1 MSAIINQY
9 PQLDVEFAVLNDL
22 AKRLRTA
29 GAKISVRK
37 VGEIHRVTVL
47 KEPTVATVEQ
57 ILNYIKGVTEDD
69 IDTPTLTSNDAIA
82 SNPLSPFSSPSETT
96 DTPNPPELA
105 TLEDLLTLPLEKLKG
120 LAKFYKVT
128 GFSKIKSEKLA
139 AKLQGLVTKQ
149 QVV

>member
-29 GAKISVRK
+29 NAKISVRK

-69 IDTPTLTSNDAIA
+69 IDTPTLTSNDA
-82 SNPLSPFSSPSETT
+82 
-96 DTPNPPELA
+96 
-105 TLEDLLTLPLEKLKG
+105 LLKT
-120 LAKFYKVT
+120 
-128 GFSKIKSEKLA
+128 
-139 AKLQGLVTKQ
+139 
-149 QVV
+149 